1 MASSTVAAL
10 KASMA
15 DDVVR
20 TIAQLC
26 LHRAGVRQMM
36 KLRGVSQE
44 FRRSVDQHVLRMQ
57 DDLYTVDADVLQLQG
72 CARVQCAKNRAVHW
86 IALACVSFARSEECM
101 NKRNMR
107 LFMYTVAYNCRFSGI
122 YARALSAKS
131 KAEEH
136 EFEEHRLQLVEMATS
151 RLATVMPGFL
161 EEEIR
166 NTLALA
172 FKLKDTTSLTQYHN
186 QRLCLD
192 HLDSVGAAALA
203 RDCSDQRFREAG
215 EAMEVWTSSALS

>member
-36 KLRGVSQE
+36 KLRGVSQK
-44 FRRSVDQHVLRMQ
+44 FRRSVDSDQHVLRCDMRMQ
-57 DDLYTVDADVLQLQG
+57 DEDLYTVDADVLQLQG
-72 CARVQCAKNRAVHW
+72 CARVQCAKNRTVHW

-107 LFMYTVAYNCRFSGI
+107 LFMYTVAYNCRFS
-122 YARALSAKS
+122 RDPQLDFLSS
-131 KAEEH
+131 KKGKDEEH
-136 EFEEHRLQLVEMATS
+136 EAEEHRLQLVEMATS
-151 RLATVMPGFL
+151 RLATVMPGL
-161 EEEIR
+161 SEEEIR
-166 NTLALA
+166 KTLALA
-172 FKLKDTTSLTQYHN
+172 FKNCCK
-186 QRLCLD
+186 
-192 HLDSVGAAALA
+192 
-203 RDCSDQRFREAG
+203 RDDA
-215 EAMEVWTSSALS
+215 

>member
-1 MASSTVAAL
+1 ML
-10 KASMA
+10 P
-15 DDVVR
+15 DDVAH
-20 TIAQLC
+20 TIAQSC
-26 LHRAGVRQMM
+26 LQRAGVRQMM
-36 KLRGVSQE
+36 KLRGVSKA
-44 FRRSVDQHVLRMQ
+44 FRRSVDQHVLRMMQ
-57 DDLYTVDADVLQLQG
+57 DEVFTGNPFKHRHLDADILQLQG

-186 QRLCLD
+186 QE
-192 HLDSVGAAALA
+192 GA
-203 RDCSDQRFREAG
+203 G
-215 EAMEVWTSSALS
+215 

>member
-1 MASSTVAAL
+1 
-10 KASMA
+10 MA

-57 DDLYTVDADVLQLQG
+57 DEDLYTVDADVLQLQG

-107 LFMYTVAYNCRFSGI
+107 LFMYTMAMYCGGKGNHVGFKNI
-122 YARALSAKS
+122 TKALSQDK
-131 KAEEH
+131 EH
-136 EFEEHRLQLVEMATS
+136 QSGGAGLQLVEMATS
-151 RLATVMPGFL
+151 RLATVMPGL
-161 EEEIR
+161 SEEEIR
-166 NTLALA
+166 KTFALA
-172 FKLKDTTSLTQYHN
+172 FRN
-186 QRLCLD
+186 C
-192 HLDSVGAAALA
+192 
-203 RDCSDQRFREAG
+203 CSKGTCCKR
-215 EAMEVWTSSALS
+215 